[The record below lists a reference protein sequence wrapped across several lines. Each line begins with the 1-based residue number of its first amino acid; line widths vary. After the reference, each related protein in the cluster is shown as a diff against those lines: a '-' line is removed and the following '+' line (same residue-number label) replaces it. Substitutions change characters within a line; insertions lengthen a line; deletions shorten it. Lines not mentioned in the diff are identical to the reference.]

1 MTSLYGK
8 KRTSGEKN
16 VILLS
21 VLINIVLPI
30 FVIIGAG
37 FIVARTKSLNA
48 QTLSRVSLY
57 ILGPALVFSK
67 LSKTTISGS
76 DFAQIVAFTILGT
89 LIVLLLSWITA
100 RLLSL
105 DRSRESAFMLS
116 CSFVN
121 HGNYGLPLVLFAFG
135 QEGLERALIYFVTG
149 AFLANTL
156 AVFIASRGKA
166 KATTSLL
173 NIFRIPMIYAI
184 VAAFAVNATDFV
196 VPEAILKPLNM
207 AADATIPVMLLLLGA
222 QLASTYLGG
231 QVRLISLAVFVRLVG
246 GAIVGLVVAT
256 LMGLTGVTRQACVV
270 EHSAPTAV
278 MTSILAM
285 EFGTEPEFVT
295 GAIFA
300 STLASIITMTL
311 LVTWVS

>member
-1 MTSLYGK
+1 M
-8 KRTSGEKN
+8 
-16 VILLS
+16 ILLS

-57 ILGPALVFSK
+57 ILGPALVFSN

-89 LIVLLLSWITA
+89 LIVLFLSWITA

-173 NIFRIPMIYAI
+173 NIFRIPMVYAI
-184 VAAFAVNATDFV
+184 VAAFAVNATNSA
-196 VPEAILKPLNM
+196 VPEVILKPLNM

-222 QLASTYLGG
+222 QLARTYLGG
-231 QVRLISLAVFVRLVG
+231 QVRLIGLAVFVRLVG

-270 EHSAPTAV
+270 EHSTPTAV
-278 MTSILAM
+278 MTGILAM

-295 GAIFA
+295 GVIFA
-300 STLASIITMTL
+300 STLASIMTMTL
-311 LVTWVS
+311 LVSWLS

>member
-1 MTSLYGK
+1 M
-8 KRTSGEKN
+8 
-16 VILLS
+16 ILLS
-21 VLINIVLPI
+21 VLINIVLPV

-231 QVRLISLAVFVRLVG
+231 QLRLISLAVFVRLVG

>member
-1 MTSLYGK
+1 M
-8 KRTSGEKN
+8 
-16 VILLS
+16 ILLR
-21 VLINIVLPI
+21 VLINIVLPV

-89 LIVLLLSWITA
+89 LIVLFLSWITA

-270 EHSAPTAV
+270 EHSTPTAV